1 MLFRC
6 QTNYAGYQM
15 YRVANTLIK
24 IYSLLI
30 YRRIFA
36 KSQFRLHIT
45 IFGVLVVIWLLVANF
60 VAATQCTPIRKAWLV
75 AMFGHCLD
83 PLNDI
88 LRLHSTNL
96 ALEIIILALPVHA
109 VSRLQMITA
118 KKISVACIFPLGAL

>member
-1 MLFRC
+1 
-6 QTNYAGYQM
+6 M